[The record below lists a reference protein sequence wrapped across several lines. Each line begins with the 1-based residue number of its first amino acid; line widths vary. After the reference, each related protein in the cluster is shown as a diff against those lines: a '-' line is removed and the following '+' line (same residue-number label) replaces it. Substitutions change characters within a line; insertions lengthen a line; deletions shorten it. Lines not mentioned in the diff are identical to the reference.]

1 MMQKA
6 WKDNNTLTS
15 LKNCLDTLKEFREE
29 EYSLFV
35 FENSSELHSFLSW
48 SSWDSSSTED
58 LVVSRVYARDLEE
71 AQAYFRRWFFEDGG
85 EEDIDYDRSLDKAVL
100 IIAAYDYGEGFE
112 PLSVLDLSEKNRG
125 WQNYST
131 YRI

>member
-15 LKNCLDTLKEFREE
+15 FRNCLDTLKEFREE

-58 LVVSRVYARDLEE
+58 LVVSRVHARDLEE
-71 AQAYFRRWFFEDGG
+71 AQVYFRRWFFEDGG

-100 IIAAYDYGEGFE
+100 IVAVYDYGEGVE
-112 PLSVLDLSEKNRG
+112 PLSVLDLSERNRG
-125 WQNYST
+125 WQSYST

>member
-15 LKNCLDTLKEFREE
+15 FRNYLDTLKEFREE

-58 LVVSRVYARDLEE
+58 LVVSRVHARDLEE
-71 AQAYFRRWFFEDGG
+71 AQVYFRRCFFEDGG
-85 EEDIDYDRSLDKAVL
+85 
-100 IIAAYDYGEGFE
+100 
-112 PLSVLDLSEKNRG
+112 
-125 WQNYST
+125 
-131 YRI
+131 